1 MTSLI
6 RFFSAINMVQLSAC
20 RWGAMF
26 LVLAIAIIVSASVF
40 FRYVLNDSLSWS
52 EELAKYAMLWLV
64 FLGAPIALRL
74 GVHPNIEIMISQF
87 PKRVAQAILTIMHL
101 AVFIFCAFLALKSH
115 EFAWNGRTQV
125 AIAVGD
131 VSMYWFFV
139 SIPLGM
145 GSMALVSLQQFLE
158 GVLGL
163 SKSAPVEKDRFMEK
177 HRPTLEEF

>member
-6 RFFSAINMVQLSAC
+6 RFFGDQHGSIERMPMGSYVSRAI
-20 RWGAMF
+20 
-26 LVLAIAIIVSASVF
+26 IAIIVSASVF

-125 AIAVGD
+125 AIAGD

-139 SIPLGM
+139 SIPR
-145 GSMALVSLQQFLE
+145 VW
-158 GVLGL
+158 GVWLL
-163 SKSAPVEKDRFMEK
+163 YLCSTFWRSASVV
-177 HRPTLEEF
+177 

>member
-1 MTSLI
+1 MVSL
-6 RFFSAINMVQLSAC
+6 
-20 RWGAMF
+20 
-26 LVLAIAIIVSASVF
+26 
-40 FRYVLNDSLSWS
+40 FRCSNRSQV
-52 EELAKYAMLWLV
+52 
-64 FLGAPIALRL
+64 

-101 AVFIFCAFLALKSH
+101 AVFVFCAFLALKSH

-145 GSMALVSLQQFLE
+145 ASMALVSLQQFLE
-158 GVLGL
+158 GALGL
-163 SKSAPVEKDRFMEK
+163 SKLEPVEKDRFTEK